1 MKISKS
7 PRLNQLLYDMDIHSY
22 YDVLFH
28 IPRKYEFH
36 KLTDESVPLK
46 DKDKVILIG
55 ELIAPPVALPSFK
68 TKKTFFRIHTKKGE
82 YNVLVYNQA
91 YLENTLKLNT
101 SYIIEGWYNQKSDN
115 IVVTRINE
123 GDVFVDHIEPLYS
136 LPSSFKQHEY
146 VRLVKKAFNELE
158 GKIYTQVPPSLLS
171 KHHLITKEIAL
182 RNVHFPQSVDD
193 IRSGLLYLKYE
204 EALSFATKNKLIRE
218 ENNQLSKIF
227 SNYIEEKDIDA
238 FIKKLPYK
246 LTLDQHQAITEI
258 IEDMNSSSLMYRLLQ
273 GDVGSGKTIVAF
285 TALYG
290 NYLRGEQ
297 GVLLAPT
304 ETLAKQHYQN
314 MLEIFSGTKV
324 NVKLLTGSLDTEEK
338 RNVLD
343 DLSDG
348 TIDILVGTHSLFS
361 KSTVYSHLGLVIVD
375 EQHRF
380 GVNQRSALVD
390 KGDEVDLLMMSAT
403 PIPRTLAQTVLS
415 DLSVST
421 LMTFPKKKRS
431 VKTKLIKDEKKIFTK
446 VQELLDI
453 GQKVYV
459 VAPVIDS
466 DVESDNNKNLF
477 ARYNKAFPN
486 LVSQLNGRMSSQEQE
501 RALEAFKSGST
512 PILVAT
518 QVVEL
523 GIDVGDASCII
534 IYGSRRLGLSSLHQL
549 RGRVGRSGQEAI
561 CYLYIGKDYT
571 DDEIKRLKHLTLID
585 DGFAL
590 AELDLA
596 SRGPGELS
604 GLRQSGLP
612 DFKYLNVINDTN
624 IFQTA
629 NKDSDLILQH
639 KSEDKGYSY
648 YIERLR
654 KEIDF
659 SSENI
664 KS

>member
-1 MKISKS
+1 MKLTNS
-7 PRLNQLLYDMDIHSY
+7 PRLNKTLYDMDIHSY

-36 KLTDESVPLK
+36 NLTDESTPLK
-46 DKDKVILIG
+46 DKDKVIVIAK
-55 ELIAPPVALPSFK
+55 LIAEPVALPSYK
-68 TKKTFFRIHTKKGE
+68 AKKTFFRVHTKKNE
-82 YNVLVYNQA
+82 YNVLAYNQS
-91 YLENTLKLNT
+91 YLEHTLKLDT
-101 SYIIEGWYNQKSDN
+101 SYILEGEYNQKSDN
-115 IVVTRINE
+115 IILSRISE
-123 GDVFVDHIEPLYS
+123 GESYLNHIEPLYS
-136 LPSSFKQHEY
+136 LPSSLKQFEY

-158 GKIYTQVPPSLLS
+158 GKIYTQVPPTLLS
-171 KHHLITKEIAL
+171 KYHLITKEIAL
-182 RNVHFPQSVDD
+182 SNVHFPQSVDD

-204 EALSFATKNKLIRE
+204 EALSFSTKNKLIRE

-227 SNYIEEKDIDA
+227 SNYIEEKDIEK
-238 FIKKLPYK
+238 FIRTLPFK
-246 LTLDQHQAITEI
+246 LTLDQQSAISEI
-258 IEDMNSSSLMYRLLQ
+258 IDDMNSSSLMYRLLQ

-285 TALYG
+285 IALYA

-304 ETLAKQHYQN
+304 ETLARQHYEN
-314 MLEIFSGTKV
+314 MLSIFSETKV
-324 NVKLLTGSLDTEEK
+324 NIKLLTGSLETEER
-338 RNVLD
+338 RNILD
-343 DLSDG
+343 DLRDG

-390 KGDEVDLLMMSAT
+390 KGKEVDLLMMSAT
-403 PIPRTLAQTVLS
+403 PIPRTLAQTILS

-421 LMTFPKKKRS
+421 LTTFPKRKRA
-431 VKTKLIKDEKKIFTK
+431 VKTKLMKDEKKIFTK
-446 VQELLDI
+446 VQELLDNH
-453 GQKVYV
+453 QKVYV

-466 DVESDNNKNLF
+466 DIEVDNNKALYE
-477 ARYNKAFPN
+477 RYTKAFPN
-486 LVSQLNGRMSSQEQE
+486 LVSQLNGRMTSQEQE
-501 RALEAFKSGST
+501 AALEAFKSGST

-549 RGRVGRSGQEAI
+549 RGRVGRNGQEAY

-571 DDEIKRLKHLTLID
+571 DEEVTRLKYLTLIE
-585 DGFAL
+585 DGFTL

-612 DFKYLNVINDTN
+612 DFKYLNVINDVK
-624 IFQTA
+624 IFQSA
-629 NKDSDLILQH
+629 NKDADLILQNRD
-639 KSEDKGYSY
+639 KDKGYSY
-648 YIERLR
+648 YIERLER
-654 KEIDF
+654 EIDY
-659 SSENI
+659 EGDI
-664 KS
+664 PKS